1 MTWQSI
7 VLALGQIL
15 FLVALI
21 PSMLTDDKP
30 EIYTSVMT
38 GLVALSISITY
49 LTLHIKLAAIMAFLN
64 FVAWAI
70 LAIQKHRQPQ
80 RLKKK
85 RRTKPV

>member
-1 MTWQSI
+1 MTWQEI

-21 PSMLTDDKP
+21 PSIVTNDKP

-49 LTLHIKLAAIMAFLN
+49 ITLHIKLASIMAFLN
-64 FVAWAI
+64 FVAWSI
-70 LAIQKHRQPQ
+70 LAIQKHRQPKH
-80 RLKKK
+80 LKKK
-85 RRTKPV
+85 RRAKPI